1 MDLDLEKFNV
11 KIFADG
17 ANLSEMFELADKP
30 YISGLTTNPSLMK
43 KAGITDYS
51 KFAKQVLSEIKDKP
65 ISFEVFSDDLG
76 EMKYQAL
83 KISSWGENVYVKV
96 PITNSLGESTSKV
109 VKELAHSEVKLNI
122 TAIMTPEQVFEISE
136 FLNPSISS
144 FISVFAGRI
153 ADTGR
158 NPLPIMENCIK
169 ALKPNQNAQL
179 IWASPREL
187 YNIVQAND
195 IGCHIITATSDILK
209 KLSLLNHDLL
219 RYSLETVQMFKNDA
233 LSSSFSIN

>member
-17 ANLSEMFELADKP
+17 ANLNEMLELADKP

-51 KFAKQVLSEIKDKP
+51 KFAKQVLSEIIDKP

-109 VKELAHSEVKLNI
+109 VKELANSEVKLNI

-136 FLNPSISS
+136 FLNPSIPS

-169 ALKPNQNAQL
+169 ALKPNKNTQL